1 MDERRDHLA
10 DYVDQ
15 RITVTGLFDKFSLQ
29 VAGVRQWRTALL
41 QDVYAEVEGKQID
54 IGHIWVQN
62 AEAMK
67 NLGLAYGDRLRCNCR
82 VGVYK
87 KRLNTPNKDG
97 LMVVERYNLSWP
109 TEIEVISRVTR
120 ASPDAPT
127 DDQAGAAGPSQA
139 GPVQAGGE
147 RASSP
152 VS

>member
-15 RITVTGLFDKFSLQ
+15 RITVTGLFDKFGLQ

-41 QDVYAEVEGKQID
+41 QDLYAEVEGKQID

-82 VGVYK
+82 VGAYK
-87 KRLNTPNKDG
+87 KRLNTPNKETLRVHPHREAD
-97 LMVVERYNLSWP
+97 RTRRNLK
-109 TEIEVISRVTR
+109 
-120 ASPDAPT
+120 
-127 DDQAGAAGPSQA
+127 
-139 GPVQAGGE
+139 GG
-147 RASSP
+147 
-152 VS
+152 